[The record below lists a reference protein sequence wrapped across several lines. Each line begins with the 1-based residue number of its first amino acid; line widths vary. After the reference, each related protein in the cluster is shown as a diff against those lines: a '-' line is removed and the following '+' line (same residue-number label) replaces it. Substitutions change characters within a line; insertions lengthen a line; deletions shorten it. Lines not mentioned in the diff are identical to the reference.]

1 MGCGASG
8 SGGEAVGAVLVVG
21 GGIGG
26 MQAAL
31 DLAEQGFFVYVVESS
46 PAIGGAMAR
55 LDKTFPTNDC
65 SMCILSPKLVEC
77 GRHLNIEVIT
87 NSTVQRVEGRPG
99 DFTVT
104 VSSRPRYVDAE
115 KCTGCGICA
124 QHCPVGAARDTFNAR
139 LTGRPAIYI
148 DYPQA
153 VPLTYVIDRDA
164 CVGCG
169 LCENMC
175 LAGAIRYDDA
185 PRERTVSVG
194 AIVLA
199 PGFRLLDPSLRDE
212 YGYGRYPNVLTS
224 MEFERIL
231 SASGPYEGR
240 VLRPSDGDVP
250 ERIAF
255 IQCVGSRDRAR
266 GARYCSSVCCM
277 YATKEAVIAKEH
289 APGIQATIFYMDM
302 RSYGKRFDA
311 YVERAKTEH
320 GVRYI
325 RTRVAGVSEI
335 PATHNLIVSFERG
348 DGTIAK
354 EEFDLVVL
362 SVGLEPPDN
371 VERLARVFGID
382 LDESGFAK
390 TGPFDPLFT
399 TRPGVYVCG
408 AMQGPKDIPETV
420 TQASGVAGVVGTLLR
435 GARGTRVREKLYP
448 PEKDLRGVGPRIGV
462 FVCHCGINIGGVVD
476 VPAVVE
482 YARTLPNVVY
492 AERNLYTCSQDTQK
506 RIQEKIKEHGLTRVV
521 VASCTPRTH
530 EPLFQET
537 IREAGLNRY
546 LFAMA
551 NIRDQCSW
559 VHMREPEKATQKAK
573 DLVRAAVAKAAL
585 LEPLERVP
593 IQVDKSALVIGGGLA
608 GMIAALDLADQ
619 GFKVYL
625 VEACAEL
632 GGHLR
637 GIYFTLSGEDV
648 QAFLRDLTR
657 RVESH
662 PLIEV
667 HTSSE
672 VTEVAG
678 YVGNFRSRVVDR
690 SRGDGEAGAI
700 RELVVG
706 HGVVIVATGAQE
718 HRPAGFLYGE
728 HPAVVTQSELE
739 KALASG
745 LRPVAREARWAGL
758 EPARDRDLGPSRQG
772 AAEGTDL
779 PGACRGG
786 QGSVRESCCLGPRGR
801 GAASVVMIQCVG
813 SRDEERGYCSR
824 VCCSEAVKNAIR
836 IKEAAPDAEVYILYR
851 DIRTYGKMEVYF
863 EEARRRGVVFVRY
876 PEGQMPVV
884 SRPGPP
890 LGSRLVVEVTDT
902 LLDERLAIPADLV
915 VLSAGI
921 VPNESNGRLAQM
933 LKVPLDEDGFFLE
946 AHVKLRPVDFA
957 TEGVFLAGLAHAP
970 KTIDETIA
978 QAHAAAARASA
989 LLARGAITTEGIKSE
1004 VTKTRCAGCGLC
1016 AEVCQYKA
1024 IEIDAVENVAEVNP
1038 ALCKG
1043 CGLCAATCRC
1053 GAITLKGFTD
1063 EELLAEVGA
1072 LC

>member
-1 MGCGASG
+1 MACETKCP
-8 SGGEAVGAVLVVG
+8 GGKTVGAVLVVG

-31 DLAEQGFFVYVVESS
+31 DLAGSGFFVYMVETR
-46 PAIGGAMAR
+46 PAIGGTMAQ

-65 SMCILSPKLVEC
+65 SMCIMSPKLVEC

-87 NSTVQRVEGRPG
+87 NSTVEKVEGEAG

-104 VSSRPRYVDAE
+104 VVNRPRYVDPE
-115 KCTGCGICA
+115 KCTGCGVCA
-124 QHCPVGAARDTFNAR
+124 QHCPVGAARDTFNAG
-139 LTGRPAIYI
+139 LGKRPSIYI

-153 VPLTYVIDRDA
+153 VPLAYVIDRDT

-185 PRERTVSVG
+185 PRERKISVG

-199 PGFRLLDPSLRDE
+199 PGFRAFDPSLRQE
-212 YGYGRYPNVLTS
+212 YGYGRYPNVVTS

-240 VLRPSDGDVP
+240 VLRPSDGDIP
-250 ERIAF
+250 EKIAF
-255 IQCVGSRDRAR
+255 IQCVGSRDRAH
-266 GARYCSSVCCM
+266 GGRYCSSVCCM

-289 APGIQATIFYMDM
+289 APGVQATIFYMDM
-302 RSYGKRFDA
+302 RSYGKGFDA
-311 YVERAKTEH
+311 YVERAKKEY
-320 GVRYI
+320 GVRYV
-325 RTRVAGVSEI
+325 RTRVAEVSEV
-335 PATHNLIVSFERG
+335 PATHNLIVSFESE
-348 DGTIAK
+348 DGRVVK

-362 SVGLEPPDN
+362 SVGLEPP
-371 VERLARVFGID
+371 EGAGRLAEVFGIQ
-382 LDESGFAK
+382 LDENGFAR
-390 TGPFDPLFT
+390 TDALDPLAT
-399 TRPGVYVCG
+399 TRPGIYVCG

-420 TQASGVAGVVGTLLR
+420 TQASGAAGAAGALL
-435 GARGTRVREKLYP
+435 GSARGTLVREKVYP

-462 FVCHCGINIGGVVD
+462 FICHCGINIGGVVD

-482 YARTLPNVVY
+482 YAKTLPNVVY
-492 AERNLYTCSQDTQK
+492 AERNLYTCSQDTQR
-506 RIQEKIKEHGLTRVV
+506 RIQEKIEEHGLTRVV

-537 IREAGLNRY
+537 IREAGLNHY

-559 VHMREPEKATQKAK
+559 VHMHEPEKATEKAK

-585 LEPLERVP
+585 LEPLERLP
-593 IQVDKSALVIGGGLA
+593 IEVKRSGLVIGGGLA

-619 GFKVYL
+619 GFQAYL
-625 VEACAEL
+625 VEAGSEL

-637 GIYFTLSGEDV
+637 RIHYTLGGDDV
-648 QAFLRDLTR
+648 QAYLRELTA
-657 RVESH
+657 RVVSN

-672 VTEVAG
+672 VMEIAG
-678 YVGNFRSRVVDR
+678 YLGNFRSRIVDR
-690 SRGDGEAGAI
+690 SQGNGEAGAI
-700 RELVVG
+700 RELELE

-718 HRPAGFLYGE
+718 HRPSGFLYGE
-728 HPAVVTQSELE
+728 HPGVVTQSELE
-739 KALASG
+739 ERLASG
-745 LRPVAREARWAGL
+745 AWPLSGARAQAGPCD
-758 EPARDRDLGPSRQG
+758 EGEGWRSPLG
-772 AAEGTDL
+772 
-779 PGACRGG
+779 
-786 QGSVRESCCLGPRGR
+786 RESGR
-801 GAASVVMIQCVG
+801 RRSVVMIQCVG
-813 SRDEERGYCSR
+813 SRDDERSYCSR

-836 IKEAAPDAEVYILYR
+836 LKDMDPDADVYILYR
-851 DIRTYGKMEVYF
+851 DIRTYGGRETYF

-876 PEGQMPVV
+876 PEGQTPVV
-884 SRPGPP
+884 SRWGDAATGDGASARTGDGCG
-890 LGSRLVVEVTDT
+890 GSDSDSDGRLVVEVTDM
-902 LLDERLAIPADLV
+902 LLDERLAIPADVV

-921 VPNESNGRLAQM
+921 VPNEGNRRIAQM
-933 LKVPLDEDGFFLE
+933 LKVPLDESGFFLE
-946 AHVKLRPVDFA
+946 AHMKLRPVDFA

-978 QAHAAAARASA
+978 QAHAAAARACTV
-989 LLARGAITTEGIKSE
+989 LASGAITTEGIKSE
-1004 VTKTRCAGCGLC
+1004 VMKSRCAGCGLC
-1016 AEVCQYKA
+1016 VEACQYKA
-1024 IEIDAVENVAEVNP
+1024 IEIDPKDNVAKVNS

-1053 GAITLKGFTD
+1053 GAITLKGFT
-1063 EELLAEVGA
+1063 EEEILAEVSA